1 MTKFFNELNTIME
14 PEELLN
20 EERNNE
26 SEKKDSP
33 LVSLEKDLKFFNES
47 IREVA
52 VEIMVEGLS
61 SYPIFIAHQH
71 ELSLGE
77 LILDRHDLNTEWS
90 IHASTLEEFV
100 EKGVIKEILK
110 DRFINSYK
118 NPHDFMCVFVVV
130 PEGANFIFYPY
141 VKE

>member
-1 MTKFFNELNTIME
+1 MVQTKENIIME

-20 EERNNE
+20 EDKN
-26 SEKKDSP
+26 SEAPKQESP
-33 LVSLEKDLKFFNES
+33 LVSLESDLKLFNES

-71 ELSLGE
+71 ELKLGE
-77 LILDRHDLNTEWS
+77 LILDRHDLHTERS
-90 IHASTLEEFV
+90 IHASTLEEFI
-100 EKGVIKEILK
+100 EKGVIKKILK
-110 DRFINSYK
+110 ERFIQSYK

-130 PEGANFIFYPY
+130 PEGANFVYYPY
-141 VKE
+141 VNG